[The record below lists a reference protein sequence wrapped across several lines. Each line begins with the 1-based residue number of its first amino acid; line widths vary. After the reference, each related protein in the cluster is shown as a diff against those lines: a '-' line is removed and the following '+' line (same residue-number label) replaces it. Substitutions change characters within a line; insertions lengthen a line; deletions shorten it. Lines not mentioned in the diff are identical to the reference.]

1 MSAENLWQQ
10 LFDAVK
16 TRFQRIYIVNGFQT
30 DVGAHCFSWR
40 DLNTSPI
47 QDSEFPCIMV
57 RDVKRE
63 TLREGRVINAHD
75 HELTIEV
82 YAGAKASG
90 SSPPDNFA
98 RRILADLDQAIAEDI
113 RWTISGVML
122 ARDTIP
128 GTDEIETVHAGDRT
142 VGVKKTFTIQFR
154 TRRFDPY
161 NQ

>member
-1 MSAENLWQQ
+1 
-10 LFDAVK
+10 
-16 TRFQRIYIVNGFQT
+16 
-30 DVGAHCFSWR
+30 
-40 DLNTSPI
+40 
-47 QDSEFPCIMV
+47 MV

-98 RRILADLDQAIAEDI
+98 RRILADLDQAIGEDI
-113 RWTISGVML
+113 RWTINGVML

-128 GTDEIETVHAGDRT
+128 GSDEIETVHAGDRT
-142 VGVKKTFTIQFR
+142 VGVKKTFTILFR

>member
-1 MSAENLWQQ
+1 MASESLWQQ

-16 TRFQRIYIVNGFQT
+16 VRFQRIYVSNGFET
-30 DVGAHCFSWR
+30 NVGQHCLTWR
-40 DLNTSPI
+40 DLQTNPI
-47 QDSEFPCIMV
+47 QPSEFPCITL

-63 TLREGRVINAHD
+63 TMRESRVINSHD

-82 YAGAKASG
+82 YAGAKASD

-98 RRILADLDQAIAEDI
+98 RRILADLDKAIGEDLK
-113 RWTISGVML
+113 WTVGEVKL
-122 ARDTIP
+122 ALDTIP
-128 GTDEIETVHAGDRT
+128 GTDEIEAVHTGDRI
-142 VGVKKTFTIQFR
+142 VGVKKTFTIRFR

>member
-90 SSPPDNFA
+90 STDIEAPWIA
-98 RRILADLDQAIAEDI
+98 RPRMMMLRSEESALISEPTVAISSMI
-113 RWTISGVML
+113 TSM
-122 ARDTIP
+122 
-128 GTDEIETVHAGDRT
+128 
-142 VGVKKTFTIQFR
+142 
-154 TRRFDPY
+154 RRRP
-161 NQ
+161 